1 MTLNRRRFLQ
11 AGAAVIA
18 ASHLF
23 ADEATGIPKR
33 MLGKT
38 GVKVPILGLG
48 TVALGAIS
56 NEKDAVKLLNKA
68 IDSGVT
74 YIDTAPPR
82 TRQALF
88 TGYGK
93 AQKYIS
99 GVLKE
104 RRKEVFVVTKCLE
117 TDGSKTLDLVR
128 SNLKE
133 LGIAQADLIHT
144 HSIGHAIYD
153 FDELVGEHG
162 PMAALV
168 KARKDGLTRFVGI
181 TGHNRPEKFAKV
193 IAKRDID
200 VMMNAVNV
208 VDRHTYDFED
218 GDEGLRRRDRLLQDA
233 GNAARSVVSLC
244 AERAG
249 HRRGR
254 HRHGQHQGTGAER
267 RLGQVVQTTFQGG
280 SDRVKETDRR
290 RGQEMGRAF
299 GPARFQGR
307 EEPPA
312 GEYVSFGRR
321 RLYFCRHSRT
331 LPFWSTH
338 WAITCISV

>member
-11 AGAAVIA
+11 AGAAAIA

-162 PMAALV
+162 PMAALE

-218 GDEGLRRRDRLLQDA
+218 LVWP
-233 GNAARSVVSLC
+233 AARKKNIGLAAMKVFGGGIAYCKMPETLREASFRYALSVPGVAVAVIGMGSIKELEQNIGW
-244 AERAG
+244 AKSFKPLSMEEATELKK
-249 HRRGR
+249 
-254 HRHGQHQGTGAER
+254 QTVAVAKKWGAH
-267 RLGQVVQTTFQGG
+267 LDQLD
-280 SDRVKETDRR
+280 SK
-290 RGQEMGRAF
+290 
-299 GPARFQGR
+299 
-307 EEPPA
+307 
-312 GEYVSFGRR
+312 GEK
-321 RLYFCRHSRT
+321 SRPLVNT
-331 LPFWSTH
+331 
-338 WAITCISV
+338 